1 MDSDEIVSVYW
12 NSELI
17 ATAARSQVAKQTLN
31 ITQETMGA
39 LAALRQESK
48 FRQRK
53 GSHYPGAPDES
64 TRLQAQ
70 YAVDTML
77 NRLLARL
84 KASPTKEFVLSEF
97 QIMLDHFDSLEP
109 DTLERQE
116 ACVYCERVMLLVG
129 IERSDGLLN
138 RWMYG
143 FDPDEV
149 SAQIRLTKARIKFH
163 TSGDGKARDT
173 KLWVEI
179 RKGAEVVGRA
189 ARFADTMEFRD
200 GSDNGPFDIK
210 IISTTPKSEVVRAG
224 DLVLHIEPNGSNAWS
239 FKFTVTLIYSNGM
252 LQNVSPPA
260 QVLSDTQKE
269 LVIPLFPR

>member
-1 MDSDEIVSVYW
+1 MDSDEILSVCW
-12 NSELI
+12 NSGLI
-17 ATAARSQVAKQTLN
+17 AAAARLQVAKQILN
-31 ITQETMGA
+31 ITPEIMGA
-39 LAALRQESK
+39 LAALRHEPK
-48 FRQRK
+48 FRERK

-97 QIMLDHFDSLEP
+97 QIMLDNFDSLEP
-109 DTLERQE
+109 DTLEREE
-116 ACVYCERVMLLVG
+116 ACAYCERVMLLVG

-149 SAQIRLTKARIKFH
+149 SAQIRLTKATVKFH

-173 KLWVEI
+173 KLWIEI
-179 RKGAEVVGRA
+179 RRGAEIVGRA
-189 ARFADTMEFRD
+189 DCFADTIEFRD
-200 GSDNGPFDIK
+200 GSDNGPFDIR
-210 IISTTPKSEVVRAG
+210 IISTIPKSEVVRAG
-224 DLVLHIEPNGSNAWS
+224 DLVLHIEPSGSNAWR

-252 LQNVSPPA
+252 LEKVSSSA
-260 QVLSDTQKE
+260 QVLSDTQNE